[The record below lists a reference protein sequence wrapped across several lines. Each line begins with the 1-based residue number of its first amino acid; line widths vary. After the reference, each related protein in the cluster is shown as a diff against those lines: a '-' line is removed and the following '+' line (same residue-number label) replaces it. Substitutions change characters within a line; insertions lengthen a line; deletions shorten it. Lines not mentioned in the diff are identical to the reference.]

1 MGRHQ
6 TTRLILIRH
15 AQSEGNAA
23 NIVQGWTDSPLS
35 ELGQQQAQRLGA
47 WLARNQITAD
57 FLFSSPL
64 LRAYHT
70 ARAVGA
76 ALNLPIEQ
84 RDGLKEVY
92 LGQMEDVPDPQ
103 FVDALLN
110 VPNFETVYATESTP
124 AFSERAIGTLHGL
137 LARYHGHTL
146 IVVTHLGV
154 ICTALAYW
162 LERDVSRA
170 WDVYGNIGN
179 TGVTDLRFHVDDAVE
194 VLRRGDLAHLADDF
208 TA

>member
-1 MGRHQ
+1 MGRHL

-35 ELGQQQAQRLGA
+35 ELGKQQAQRLGA
-47 WLARNQITAD
+47 WLAHNNMHAD
-57 FLFSSPL
+57 YLFASPL

-70 ARAVGA
+70 ACAVGA
-76 ALNLPIEQ
+76 ALNLPIER
-84 RDGLKEVY
+84 RDGLKEVN
-92 LGQMEDVPDPQ
+92 LGQMENVPDPQ
-103 FVDALLN
+103 FVDAMLN
-110 VPNFETVYATESTP
+110 TRDFETVYAMESTP

-162 LERDVSRA
+162 LERDVSKA

-194 VLRRGDLAHLADDF
+194 VVRRGDLSHLAADI